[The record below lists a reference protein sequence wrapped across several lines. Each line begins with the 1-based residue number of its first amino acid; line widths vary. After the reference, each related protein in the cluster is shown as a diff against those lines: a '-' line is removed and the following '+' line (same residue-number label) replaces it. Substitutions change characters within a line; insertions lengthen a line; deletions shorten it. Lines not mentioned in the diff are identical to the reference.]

1 MEAGSAEAHQTQQ
14 AEAQAAAGGGTDA
27 GSATTFPLL
36 PTASCS
42 PRARGGG
49 GAEYEPSGLCGILR
63 VDERRVAALGE
74 QAHEQAGEPEPTE
87 AGYPRVVLRLKYP
100 VVCTHGGEI
109 IPSASISSAAPLAV
123 VSGELASM
131 RKDLNKV
138 RVERSKERRDFEASV
153 RRYKAAVK
161 TNHREIEKRLSGAQ
175 AAATWMEKLHN
186 DSKKHAA
193 WWRKQAHAQAKEMK
207 LLRAELAE
215 SRVSGSQQAAAANQ
229 AESDLSRQAWVVG
242 KLTARLESEKSAYRQ
257 RAAKERQQKQMA
269 KKIGT
274 LQEAAAAAK
283 AEAEA
288 MRSAAAA
295 AQAELSEMGR
305 ELVQAKEL
313 QQALQQSLEA
323 EAHKAHE
330 AQQLAQQAEVEKEA
344 EQERAASVVAARDAL
359 AGELAHVRE

>member
-1 MEAGSAEAHQTQQ
+1 M
-14 AEAQAAAGGGTDA
+14 
-27 GSATTFPLL
+27 
-36 PTASCS
+36 
-42 PRARGGG
+42 
-49 GAEYEPSGLCGILR
+49 
-63 VDERRVAALGE
+63 
-74 QAHEQAGEPEPTE
+74 
-87 AGYPRVVLRLKYP
+87 LRLKYP

-295 AQAELSEMGR
+295 AQAELSEMGL

-359 AGELAHVRE
+359 AGELAHVREQADLLAQCASALTAPKYRDGDMSYRTECRAHQEDKEYLTRVFNERPWRGDDVATVLHEAGLLRQIFDSSEVRGMARTDSPP